1 MVNYKARLLAIGLL
15 LFFSA
20 ALIGD
25 VMPYFMLYVFL
36 LALLIPLT
44 HSFVVLQSLTGR
56 VDVPREAFYIG
67 ETVNIHYLVKN
78 KSIFRIPY
86 MELNSF
92 ITKRLTGR
100 ESMVEVISLE
110 SKQEFSKNETII
122 LRRRGYYEL
131 GDMVITVKDVF
142 RFFSLKKTITSEAE
156 LIVYPKIIKLST
168 FEIMASQQL
177 GELRVFDPAFLD
189 KNRISTLKPYQEGD
203 SVKRVHWKMS
213 AKQDNLIIKDYEN
226 RGDTYVTVFIDNFQL
241 YFNKDVDR
249 RLEDKIVDMAVCMVN
264 YCLDQRVEVVLE
276 TQKNQQSIR
285 ISGQQ
290 KSDLKPFL
298 TAMALFKG
306 NGASNFKD
314 FMETR
319 AETIRKGTTVI
330 IITPCLDK
338 SMGAQGIK
346 LKMSNL
352 NPLFIVVIDSENRN
366 GHIDADIEKK
376 LKQEGINLY
385 IIDHHTSIKEAMEVQ
400 YG

>member
-1 MVNYKARLLAIGLL
+1 
-15 LFFSA
+15 
-20 ALIGD
+20 
-25 VMPYFMLYVFL
+25 
-36 LALLIPLT
+36 
-44 HSFVVLQSLTGR
+44 
-56 VDVPREAFYIG
+56 
-67 ETVNIHYLVKN
+67 
-78 KSIFRIPY
+78 
-86 MELNSF
+86 
-92 ITKRLTGR
+92 
-100 ESMVEVISLE
+100 
-110 SKQEFSKNETII
+110 
-122 LRRRGYYEL
+122 
-131 GDMVITVKDVF
+131 
-142 RFFSLKKTITSEAE
+142 
-156 LIVYPKIIKLST
+156 
-168 FEIMASQQL
+168 
-177 GELRVFDPAFLD
+177 
-189 KNRISTLKPYQEGD
+189 
-203 SVKRVHWKMS
+203 MS

-352 NPLFIVVIDSENRN
+352 NPLWPYRCRYREKAETRGNKPLHHRSPYQYQGSNGGTVWISNRSA
-366 GHIDADIEKK
+366 GTI
-376 LKQEGINLY
+376 
-385 IIDHHTSIKEAMEVQ
+385 
-400 YG
+400 

>member
-44 HSFVVLQSLTGR
+44 HSFVVLQSLTGQ

-131 GDMVITVKDVF
+131 GDMVVTVKDVF

-189 KNRISTLKPYQEGD
+189 KSRIRRGTRSKESTGKCRP
-203 SVKRVHWKMS
+203 SR
-213 AKQDNLIIKDYEN
+213 
-226 RGDTYVTVFIDNFQL
+226 
-241 YFNKDVDR
+241 
-249 RLEDKIVDMAVCMVN
+249 
-264 YCLDQRVEVVLE
+264 
-276 TQKNQQSIR
+276 
-285 ISGQQ
+285 
-290 KSDLKPFL
+290 
-298 TAMALFKG
+298 
-306 NGASNFKD
+306 
-314 FMETR
+314 
-319 AETIRKGTTVI
+319 TI
-330 IITPCLDK
+330 
-338 SMGAQGIK
+338 
-346 LKMSNL
+346 
-352 NPLFIVVIDSENRN
+352 
-366 GHIDADIEKK
+366 
-376 LKQEGINLY
+376 
-385 IIDHHTSIKEAMEVQ
+385 
-400 YG
+400 

>member
-1 MVNYKARLLAIGLL
+1 MVNYKARLSAIGLL

-20 ALIGD
+20 ALIGE
-25 VMPYFMLYVFL
+25 VMPYFLLYVYL

-44 HSFVVLQSLTGR
+44 HSFVVLKSLIGH
-56 VDVPREAFYIG
+56 VNLPREAFYNG

-78 KSIFRIPY
+78 RSIFRIPY
-86 MELNSF
+86 MELNSN
-92 ITKRLTGR
+92 IAKRLSGR
-100 ESMVEVISLE
+100 ESKVEVISLE
-110 SKQEFSKNETII
+110 SKQEFSKNESIV

-131 GDMVITVKDVF
+131 GDMVVTVKDVF
-142 RFFSLKKTITSEAE
+142 RFFSLKKTISSDSG

-177 GELRVFDPAFLD
+177 GELRVFDPAFSD
-189 KNRISTLKPYQEGD
+189 KSRISTLKPYQEGD
-203 SVKRVHWKMS
+203 SVKKVHWKMS
-213 AKQDNLIIKDYEN
+213 AKQDNLVIKDYEN
-226 RGDTYVTVFIDNFQL
+226 RGDTYVTILIDNFHL

-249 RLEDKIVDMAVCMVN
+249 RLEDKVVDIAICMVN

-276 TQKNQQSIR
+276 TQNNQQSIR
-285 ISGQQ
+285 MSGQQ

-306 NGASNFKD
+306 NGASNFRD

-319 AETIRKGTTVI
+319 AETIRRGTTVI
-330 IITPCLDK
+330 IITTCLDK
-338 SMGAQGIK
+338 TMGAQGIR

-352 NPLFIVVIDSENRN
+352 NPLFIVATDSENRN

-376 LKQEGINLY
+376 LKHEGINIY
-385 IIDHHTSIKEAMEVQ
+385 IIDHYTSIKEAMEVQ

>member
-131 GDMVITVKDVF
+131 GDMVVTVKDVF

-189 KNRISTLKPYQEGD
+189 KSRISTLKPYQEGD

-276 TQKNQQSIR
+276 TQKNQESIR

-338 SMGAQGIK
+338 SMGAQGIR

-376 LKQEGINLY
+376 LKQEGINIY